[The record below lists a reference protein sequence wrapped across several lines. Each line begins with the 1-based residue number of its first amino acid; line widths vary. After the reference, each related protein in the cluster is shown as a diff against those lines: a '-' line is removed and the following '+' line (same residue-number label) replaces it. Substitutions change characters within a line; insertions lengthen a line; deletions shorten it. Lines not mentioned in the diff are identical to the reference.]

1 MLVKK
6 FSLSRV
12 ANSSPTTLLA
22 KKCASHTYFWRFST
36 SSVKLSFWRA
46 FYLTASTETYLFTRA
61 KKKGNSH
68 LLIRDDAFSS
78 GILNLILMNDTKKT
92 YALYLLTFTLTTR
105 SLNQKNDFC
114 IYKNNQSCH
123 YWNKLVFSVFYK
135 SKYFQMTFFTH
146 AREAFAIRLFKKLY
160 WFIFLRR
167 KIGKNVEILRKFHQI
182 FVTKIF

>member
-1 MLVKK
+1 M
-6 FSLSRV
+6 
-12 ANSSPTTLLA
+12 
-22 KKCASHTYFWRFST
+22 RFSHIFLKIFDLKCQT
-36 SSVKLSFWRA
+36 FILKSILLNC
-46 FYLTASTETYLFTRA
+46 FYRDVFIHKG

-135 SKYFQMTFFTH
+135 SKYSQMTFFTH
-146 AREAFAIRLFKKLY
+146 AREAFAIRLFKKLH

-167 KIGKNVEILRKFHQI
+167 KIGKK
-182 FVTKIF
+182 